1 VNKAQLVKQVSDR
14 AQLDSG
20 AARRAV
26 DAVIEGITERLAA
39 GEEVNLTGFGKFSV
53 VQRAERDGVNP
64 REPGSRI
71 RIPARRSPRFT
82 PGTQLRTSVAAGPD
96 GKPILDPVSLMAN
109 QPTVVAV
116 EPAAAPAPLPDN
128 AVELVASQ
136 SDETPM
142 VPDAAKPKSG
152 GRARSRKATETA
164 ADTGAGKTA
173 SKSSAGGASKGTG
186 KAASKSS
193 TSKSSSKAASESKGT
208 TRRSTRSRSKES

>member
-1 VNKAQLVKQVSDR
+1 VNKAQLVKQVSER
-14 AQLDSG
+14 AQLDSQ

-26 DAVIEGITERLAA
+26 DAMIEGITERLAV
-39 GEEVNLTGFGKFSV
+39 GEDVVLTGFGKFSV

-96 GKPILDPVSLMAN
+96 GKPVLDPVSLMAN
-109 QPTVVAV
+109 QPAVVAV
-116 EPAAAPAPLPDN
+116 EPAPDRAPMSGN

-142 VPDAAKPKSG
+142 VPEPAKAKSG
-152 GRARSRKATETA
+152 ARARSGKAAEPA
-164 ADTGAGKTA
+164 ADAGAGKGAAKSSARSA
-173 SKSSAGGASKGTG
+173 SKSTGKSASKGS
-186 KAASKSS
+186 SKSS
-193 TSKSSSKAASESKGT
+193 TTTATESKGT
-208 TRRSTRSRSKES
+208 TRRSTRSKKES